1 MTYSQK
7 IDVLNGAQDKLAAL
21 HSHRITEGDVYREA
35 LAYTISSISQK
46 ISACGIPI
54 LNRLTII
61 GFAFLSF
68 LPKFFSNWERK
79 TEI

>member
-1 MTYSQK
+1 MNYSQK

-21 HSHRITEGDVYREA
+21 HSHRITEDDVYREA
-35 LAYTISSISQK
+35 LAYTFSSNSQK
-46 ISACGIPI
+46 ISACGIQI

-68 LPKFFSNWERK
+68 LPKS
-79 TEI
+79 

>member
-21 HSHRITEGDVYREA
+21 HSHWITEDDVYREA
-35 LAYTISSISQK
+35 LAYTFSSISQK
-46 ISACGIPI
+46 ISACGIQI

-68 LPKFFSNWERK
+68 LPKS
-79 TEI
+79 

>member
-7 IDVLNGAQDKLAAL
+7 IDVLNGAQDKLTAL
-21 HSHRITEGDVYREA
+21 HNHRITEGDVYREA

-54 LNRLTII
+54 LNRLIII

>member
-7 IDVLNGAQDKLAAL
+7 IDVLSGAQDKLTAL

-68 LPKFFSNWERK
+68 LPKYFSNWERK

>member
-21 HSHRITEGDVYREA
+21 HSHWITEDDVYREA
-35 LAYTISSISQK
+35 LAYTFSSNSQK
-46 ISACGIPI
+46 ISACGIQI

-68 LPKFFSNWERK
+68 LPKYFSNWERK

>member
-1 MTYSQK
+1 MNYSQK
-7 IDVLNGAQDKLAAL
+7 IDVLNGAQDKLVAL

-54 LNRLTII
+54 LNKLTII

-68 LPKFFSNWERK
+68 LPKS
-79 TEI
+79 

>member
-7 IDVLNGAQDKLAAL
+7 IDVLNGAQDKLTAL

-54 LNRLTII
+54 LNRLIII